1 MSTHEP
7 PTGPEPQD
15 PDQPVPPPP
24 PSYGSTYPPPPG
36 DGPGGGS
43 GGYPPPPGAGGGYG
57 GYGSGGYPPPPP
69 GGSGYV
75 QPFSATDAI
84 GYGWAKFGSNAG
96 QWLLAGLAIVV
107 VSIVFGILSWLV
119 QPDDLADGNPA
130 AALNL
135 GGAAVNLI
143 STLVGYLITA
153 FVYRGALDET
163 EGRRFTLAGTFERV
177 PIGNAILTS
186 LLVSIGVTVGL
197 LLCVVPGIVFAF
209 LSYFALLFV
218 VDRNE
223 SPVQAIKSSISLVSA
238 NVGSSLLL
246 ALLSILILIVGFC
259 LCFVGLFVAYP
270 VVTIAT
276 AYAYRKFQNQPVL

>member
-36 DGPGGGS
+36 DGPGAGS

-57 GYGSGGYPPPPP
+57 SGGYPPPPP
-69 GGSGYV
+69 SGPGYV

-84 GYGWAKFGSNAG
+84 GYGFTKFGSNAG
-96 QWLLAGLAIVV
+96 QWLLAGLAIVL
-107 VSIVFGILSWLV
+107 VSMAFSVLSWIV
-119 QPDDLADGNPA
+119 QPDDLSDSNPF

-135 GGAAVNLI
+135 GGAVVNLL

-153 FVYRGALDET
+153 YVYRGALDET
-163 EGRRFTLAGTFERV
+163 EGRRFTISGIFERV
-177 PIGNAILTS
+177 PVGNAILTS
-186 LLVSIGVTVGL
+186 LLVSIGVTIGL

-223 SPVQAIKSSISLVSA
+223 SPIQAIKSSISLISA

-246 ALLSILILIVGFC
+246 ALLSILILIVGIC

-270 VVTIAT
+270 VTAIAT
-276 AYAYRKFQNQPVL
+276 AYAYKKFQNQPVL